1 MFKAWLQ
8 HTGAGC
14 SNPTAYTPPICRPS
28 RSSRPGATAARPL
41 PLVQSMAAVPAPK
54 AVLAVLL
61 LAALL
66 SAGHAANVTVGSVGQ
81 EHHSICAAGSASL
94 VMQLAVV

>member
-1 MFKAWLQ
+1 
-8 HTGAGC
+8 
-14 SNPTAYTPPICRPS
+14 
-28 RSSRPGATAARPL
+28 
-41 PLVQSMAAVPAPK
+41 MAAVPAPK